1 MMVVVYILNYEGKK
15 KHRFIIILSNAPA
28 STANG
33 EFIAPF
39 TENTILCHL
48 WTECQWLRHS
58 LRKISQS
65 TTLRPAYIFIFNTAA
80 AEELPPIYIFLYE
93 WVYYKKRNV
102 IRTTFSK
109 WHQLYLSLLL
119 SRLLLLDTDLYPP
132 LGVIVMVVVIK
143 YVLNADIDKWK
154 RANGKCIEI

>member
-1 MMVVVYILNYEGKK
+1 MGQIYIIFLSWLMMVVVYILNYEGKK

-48 WTECQWLRHS
+48 WTEWQWWWRHS

-80 AEELPPIYIFLYE
+80 AAAEELPPIYIFL
-93 WVYYKKRNV
+93 
-102 IRTTFSK
+102 
-109 WHQLYLSLLL
+109 
-119 SRLLLLDTDLYPP
+119 
-132 LGVIVMVVVIK
+132 
-143 YVLNADIDKWK
+143 
-154 RANGKCIEI
+154 